1 MTTRQNEALQ
11 AFATGIS
18 QKDADLLLRHLRWRV
33 DQRII
38 NHFGTA
44 YHYAVRQVVVVQPV
58 QDGLEAGEF
67 GQEVWLRAC
76 YDATGKRIGITECC
90 FADDPCDHHRAIVTA
105 AAAAKEKP

>member
-38 NHFGTA
+38 NHFG
-44 YHYAVRQVVVVQPV
+44 
-58 QDGLEAGEF
+58 
-67 GQEVWLRAC
+67 QEVWLRAC

-105 AAAAKEKP
+105 EQAKEQDHD